1 MKNENSYQM
10 IIYLIVFLF
19 IKSIIDLMYE
29 IKNPDSSKIDKND
42 IVATN
47 LEKAE
52 NISSFIAIIF
62 VFVLFS
68 FYKLN
73 SVVNFFLIIILIS
86 TLEYFL
92 VNKRYVYLFI
102 KPSNFSDKIVK
113 YLDLYFDKLRIFM
126 LMSFSLY
133 CLFKIF
139 DLKSI

>member
-1 MKNENSYQM
+1 
-10 IIYLIVFLF
+10 
-19 IKSIIDLMYE
+19 MYE

-86 TLEYFL
+86 TVEYFL

>member
-29 IKNPDSSKIDKND
+29 IKNPDSNKIDKND
-42 IVATN
+42 KVATTLEN
-47 LEKAE
+47 LE
-52 NISSFIAIIF
+52 NIFSYITLFFI
-62 VFVLFS
+62 LFLFI

-73 SVVNFFLIIILIS
+73 NLVIYLLVIILTT

-92 VNKRYVYLFI
+92 VNKRYIYLFI
-102 KPSNFSDKIVK
+102 KPTNFSDKIINF
-113 YLDLYFDKLRIFM
+113 LDLYFDKLRIFM
-126 LMSFSLY
+126 LMSFSLF

-139 DLKSI
+139 Y